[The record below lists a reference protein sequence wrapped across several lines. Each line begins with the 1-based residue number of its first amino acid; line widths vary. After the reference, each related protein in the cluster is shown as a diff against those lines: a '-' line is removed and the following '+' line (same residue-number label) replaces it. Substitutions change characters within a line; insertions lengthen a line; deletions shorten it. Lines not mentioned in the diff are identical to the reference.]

1 MTRAEIITYTTSK
14 LGITDA
20 TAVAIAGTFLDAR
33 HAMIWNDED
42 WRQTRYQETIAVPAG
57 TQDVTVGAN
66 CEFVKAARW
75 ADAYELTPMSDVSA
89 LAMHPSGYDTA
100 GAVLAFT
107 QLGKDSSGN
116 VVIRLQQKPAEAKNL
131 LVIGKRKVLA
141 LGASDTPPIP
151 GEDMALCEFV
161 MGDLYEW
168 LRQLAKAQY
177 FFAKG
182 TELLA
187 KMKEIETAQAGEIR
201 RIIPMTQALE
211 DENGSS
217 FDSMRPLG

>member
-1 MTRAEIITYTTSK
+1 MTRAEIITYTTAK

-20 TAVAIAGTFLDAR
+20 TALAIAATFLDAR
-33 HAMIWNDED
+33 HAMVWNDED
-42 WRQTRYQETIAVPAG
+42 WRQARYQETIAVPSG
-57 TQDVTVGAN
+57 TQDVTLGST

-75 ADAYELTPMSDVSA
+75 AESYELMPISDVSA
-89 LAMHPSGYDTA
+89 LALNPVGYDSS
-100 GAVLAFT
+100 GPVLGFT

-116 VVIRLQQKPAEAKNL
+116 VVIRLQQKPREAKNL

-141 LGASDTPPIP
+141 LGTSDTPPIP
-151 GEDMALCEFV
+151 GEDMALCELV

-168 LRQLAKAQY
+168 LRQLSKAEY

-182 TELLA
+182 MALLQ
-187 KMKEIETAQAGEIR
+187 KMKDIETAQSGEIR
-201 RIIPMTQALE
+201 RIIPVGQSLE
-211 DENGSS
+211 DEDTGN